1 MKISGFSFGR
11 NLIELDYPVVESI
24 TSVLPLVDEFVFAA
38 GDSRDETT
46 ELVKSIGSPKI
57 KVIHTTWDDSMRKD
71 GLIFSHQ
78 ANLAFQECTGDWAIF
93 VNADEVIHEKDY
105 EAIRDS
111 LKKNDEKREI
121 LALIFRY
128 YHFDGDYWS
137 TNPWRYHREIRAV
150 RRDGRAEPCGDMSGF
165 RCSADK
171 VYIKSGPADRWA
183 DSGAYI
189 YHYGWVRKNP
199 GIMLERNRRLESY
212 YHSDSDIL
220 EKYAGKEEFD
230 YEYYGALKEFRG
242 THPEVMKTRIA
253 GARRLRKR
261 RNRWLNPRFY
271 KEVFTHGFKG

>member
-38 GDSRDETT
+38 GDSHDGTT
-46 ELVKSIGSPKI
+46 DLVKSIADPKLKI
-57 KVIHTTWDDSMRKD
+57 MDSVWDDSMRKD

-78 ANLAFQECTGDWAIF
+78 ANLAFQQCTGEWAIF
-93 VNADEVIHEKDY
+93 VNADEVIHERDY
-105 EAIRDS
+105 ETIRES
-111 LKKNDEKREI
+111 LKRNHGKSGI
-121 LALIFRY
+121 LGLMFEY

-150 RRDGRAEPCGDMSGF
+150 RRDGSVEPCGDMSGF
-165 RCSADK
+165 RCVADK
-171 VYIKSGPADRWA
+171 IYLKSGPADRWA
-183 DSGAYI
+183 HSGACI

-212 YHSDSDIL
+212 YHSDAQIL
-220 EKYAGKEEFD
+220 EKYAGREEFD
-230 YEYYGALKEFRG
+230 YEYYDALKEFRG
-242 THPEVMKTRIA
+242 THPGVMKTRIA
-253 GARRLRKR
+253 GAQRLRKR